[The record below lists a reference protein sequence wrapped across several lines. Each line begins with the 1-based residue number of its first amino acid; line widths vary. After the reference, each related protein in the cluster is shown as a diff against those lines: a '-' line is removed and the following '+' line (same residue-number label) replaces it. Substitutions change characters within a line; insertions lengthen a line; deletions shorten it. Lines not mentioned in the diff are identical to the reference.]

1 MQELWLVRH
10 GETDWSRSGAHTGR
24 MDLLLTEEGKQRAL
38 ALARYLDSRPFA
50 LVLTSPLARA
60 RETCRFAGYG
70 DIALID
76 PDLREWDYGAYE
88 GRTTDEIR
96 SEKPGWCLWRDGVAG
111 GESIE
116 QVAARARR
124 VIERA
129 ASAGGDIALFAH
141 GHILRVLAACWL
153 DLPPASGRLLALGT
167 ASVSILGYEREGRVI
182 RLWNYQPAG

>member
-24 MDLLLTEEGKQRAL
+24 TDLLLTEEGKQRAL

-60 RETCRFAGYG
+60 RETCRFAGY
-70 DIALID
+70 
-76 PDLREWDYGAYE
+76 
-88 GRTTDEIR
+88 
-96 SEKPGWCLWRDGVAG
+96 
-111 GESIE
+111 
-116 QVAARARR
+116 
-124 VIERA
+124 
-129 ASAGGDIALFAH
+129 GDIALFAH